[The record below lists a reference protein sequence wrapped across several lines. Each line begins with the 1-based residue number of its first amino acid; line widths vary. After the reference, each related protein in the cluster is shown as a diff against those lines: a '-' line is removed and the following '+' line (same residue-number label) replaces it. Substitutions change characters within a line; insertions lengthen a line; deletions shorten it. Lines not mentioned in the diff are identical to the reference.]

1 MGKQNSTISLYAN
14 ASYVRF
20 TTTDLV
26 FFKKTT
32 ICRSLFKDCDNTLT
46 KRLYLKC
53 TGIELNIQA
62 NFLKVECTT
71 KLLRR
76 ILFIAFLLYV
86 KATR

>member
-1 MGKQNSTISLYAN
+1 MGKKNSTITVYAN
-14 ASYVRF
+14 SSYIHF
-20 TTTDLV
+20 YCTDLV
-26 FFKKTT
+26 FIKKTT